1 MPASPGATFHAP
13 DSGVA
18 HLTMLGTDPDPE
30 ARQPARQAAA
40 GGTPAAPWT
49 G

>member
-1 MPASPGATFHAP
+1 MPARPGATFHAP
-13 DSGVA
+13 DSGAV
-18 HLTMLGTDPDPE
+18 HLTMLGIDPE

-40 GGTPAAPWT
+40 GDTPAAPWT

>member
-1 MPASPGATFHAP
+1 MPARPGATSHAP
-13 DSGVA
+13 DSGVV
-18 HLTMLGTDPDPE
+18 HLTMLGTDPDAK

-40 GGTPAAPWT
+40 GGTPDAPWR